1 MKKVLHKYI
10 YFLTLFLV
18 LALSIWLFYLL
29 AGFPRKQ
36 FVLIILAAIFYFIW
50 GVVHHLIKGDFH
62 LKIMLEYL
70 LIAILAVIL
79 LKGAIF
85 P

>member
-1 MKKVLHKYI
+1 MKKELNKFL
-10 YFLTLFLV
+10 YFLTLVLV
-18 LALSIWLFYLL
+18 LALSTCFFYLL
-29 AGFPRKQ
+29 AGFPHKQ
-36 FVLIILAAIFYFIW
+36 FALIILAAIFYFVW
-50 GVVHHLIKGDFH
+50 GVAHHLIKGDFH

>member
-1 MKKVLHKYI
+1 MIKVIHKYI
-10 YFLTLFLV
+10 YFLTLFLF

-29 AGFPRKQ
+29 AGFPDKQ
-36 FVLIILAAIFYFIW
+36 FALIILGAIFYFVW
-50 GVVHHLIKGDFH
+50 GVVRHLIKGDFH